1 MQASKAD
8 LSMAL
13 KLEQLQR
20 NLDAIQGTMKDFY
33 KLAEGSKELRELVTN
48 QITQYA
54 LSVRAS
60 KLDKDELENFFKF
73 PYVIIPGK
81 HEAEFYLAIPKFV
94 DAQFGYLHK
103 VTESFNI
110 FLVNRYVD
118 WLGELPEAIKKEL
131 NMPDPLDVYFDGT
144 YLVGPDIK
152 KAKEKYGKYIKGT
165 EKGKLLVDKSRHFE
179 LLANLIKDGILPF
192 VPKPVPQEDMV
203 ERRCDFE
210 LRDYQKDA
218 WEEFLTYSNIGVFF
232 PPSTGKTFLGIYG
245 MTHIK
250 GPHLVA
256 VPTRTLIEQWE
267 ERIELYTDLTKDDV
281 EVMTYHRAWKQT
293 KKYKLVIVDE
303 VHHLPANEFSKMATI
318 PRDYFMGLSATP
330 QREDNREEYI
340 FALSGKPVGLAW
352 PVFKKLG
359 IIQNPTMNVW
369 ILKNEV
375 DKMKRLAT
383 LLEEQKKTII
393 FSDSIELGRIVSK
406 RFNIPHIYAET
417 KQRLVKIHEA
427 LCSVVS
433 RVGDEGISLPD
444 IERVIEISW
453 LYGSRRQE
461 LQRFTRLLHG
471 QGTKGE
477 GHILMTVEEYQ
488 RDHKRLFGIMDK
500 GFKIV
505 LHREGVSE
513 KMIQKPLKHAQQ
525 RRPTTMPN
533 KPITLETNHPILS
546 MPGIQKQLITLNTRE
561 RNFINL
567 LFQREGKP
575 VSKEA
580 AAMLLGFSST
590 HSFEA
595 TLRFKKLEDM
605 KLIQKEGKSSYKAD
619 LTLMGF
625 AK

>member
-1 MQASKAD
+1 MQASKGD
-8 LSMAL
+8 LSVVL

-33 KLAEGSKELRELVTN
+33 KLAEGSQEVRELVTN

-54 LSVRAS
+54 LSIRAS
-60 KLDKDELENFFKF
+60 KLDKDELQNFFKF

-94 DAQFGYLHK
+94 DAQFGWLHK
-103 VTESFNI
+103 VTPSFNI

-144 YLVGPDIK
+144 YLVGPDAK
-152 KAKEKYGKYIKGT
+152 KAKEKYGKYIKGI

-179 LLANLIKDGILPF
+179 FLANLIKDGILPF

-330 QREDNREEYI
+330 QREDQREEYI

-352 PVFKKLG
+352 EIFKKLG
-359 IIQNPTMNVW
+359 IIQSPPMHVW

-375 DKMKRLAT
+375 DKMKRL
-383 LLEEQKKTII
+383 
-393 FSDSIELGRIVSK
+393 SDSIELGKIVSK

-417 KQRLVKIHEA
+417 KQRLVKIHESI
-427 LCSVVS
+427 CSVVS

-453 LYGSRRQE
+453 LHGSRRQE

-477 GHILMTVEEYQ
+477 GHILMTAQEYQ
-488 RDHKRLFGIMDK
+488 TDHKRLFGIMDK

-513 KMIQKPLKHAQQ
+513 KMITQKPLKDAQQ
-525 RRPTTMPN
+525 RHPATLPANMPS
-533 KPITLETNHPILS
+533 KITDFEAQHPILS
-546 MPGIQKQLITLNTRE
+546 LPGIKKKLALLRDVE
-561 RNFINL
+561 RKCVTL
-567 LFQREGKP
+567 LFQREAFHL
-575 VSKEA
+575 VNFI
-580 AAMLLGFSST
+580 L
-590 HSFEA
+590 
-595 TLRFKKLEDM
+595 
-605 KLIQKEGKSSYKAD
+605 
-619 LTLMGF
+619 
-625 AK
+625 